1 MGVREAHKLQQL
13 GPLLGTPLR
22 PRQLLVQRQELV
34 GGEPVGEAE
43 QLGEVSNRGARLGGA
58 GRRALYLGAAAR
70 GSHETAGDLRERRLA
85 GAVRAQQAEQL
96 ALRHLEIH
104 AAERDGV
111 AVALLE
117 RLAAE
122 GGGHRPQCRKLPGW
136 L

>member
-1 MGVREAHKLQQL
+1 MSQSGKRN
-13 GPLLGTPLR
+13 
-22 PRQLLVQRQELV
+22 
-34 GGEPVGEAE
+34 
-43 QLGEVSNRGARLGGA
+43 SSAR
-58 GRRALYLGAAAR
+58 YPIAAR
-70 GSHETAGDLRERRLA
+70 ASAEPAGAPSTSARPPVGSHEAAGDLRERRLA